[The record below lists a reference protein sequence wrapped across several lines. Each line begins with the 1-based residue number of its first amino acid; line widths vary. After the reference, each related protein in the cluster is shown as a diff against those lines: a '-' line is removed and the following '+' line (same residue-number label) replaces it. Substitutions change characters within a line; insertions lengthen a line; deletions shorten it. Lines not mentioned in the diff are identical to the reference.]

1 MDKNFYKDEEEK
13 ENRPMKRK
21 QKITRKGGKNRGFS
35 EENSKNNLS
44 EKAKH
49 KSSAST

>member
-1 MDKNFYKDEEEK
+1 MDKNFYKDEKEK

-21 QKITRKGGKNRGFS
+21 QKITHKGGKNRGFS
-35 EENSKNNLS
+35 GENSKNNLS
-44 EKAKH
+44 EKARH